1 MFASLLYSIRIF
13 LVLFY
18 FPCVC
23 WLITLITTCFAME
36 GSLNPPTKISCLL
49 LAAARLGEMTGSH
62 GVQQGPTLVV
72 WVWVWW
78 FSDFHTVFDR
88 WMADFHGGTREWFGK
103 QELCHR
109 FSGSVCREG
118 PTICKPL
125 FEFDWKAWKL
135 SESSSSCVQD
145 VEPFTVRSAFVQLQI
160 CVAACS
166 SVCHLWLC
174 RNMSNVL
181 AIFDG

>member
-1 MFASLLYSIRIF
+1 MFCDGRLIESTNQDQ
-13 LVLFY
+13 LF
-18 FPCVC
+18 
-23 WLITLITTCFAME
+23 
-36 GSLNPPTKISCLL
+36 
-49 LAAARLGEMTGSH
+49 AACCCSFGRDD
-62 GVQQGPTLVV
+62 GVPWGPTGTHACGLGLMVFWFPYRV
-72 WVWVWW
+72 WSVDGWFPWWYTWMVWK
-78 FSDFHTVFDR
+78 
-88 WMADFHGGTREWFGK
+88 TRVMSLK
-103 QELCHR
+103 LHAQELCHR

-125 FEFDWKAWKL
+125 SEFDSKAWKL

>member
-1 MFASLLYSIRIF
+1 MFCDGRLIESTNQDQ
-13 LVLFY
+13 LF
-18 FPCVC
+18 
-23 WLITLITTCFAME
+23 
-36 GSLNPPTKISCLL
+36 
-49 LAAARLGEMTGSH
+49 AACCCSFGRDD
-62 GVQQGPTLVV
+62 GVPWGPTGTHACGLGLMVFWFPYRV
-72 WVWVWW
+72 WSVDGWFPWWYTWMVWK
-78 FSDFHTVFDR
+78 
-88 WMADFHGGTREWFGK
+88 TRVMSLK
-103 QELCHR
+103 LHAQELCHR

-125 FEFDWKAWKL
+125 SEFDSKAWTL

-160 CVAACS
+160 RVAACS
-166 SVCHLWLC
+166 SVCDLWLC